1 MIRTTTISFG
11 NANIGEVYRL
21 PQQYVKQCSGP
32 LQPESGPQKA
42 GVDPVGKVGNSG
54 DGLARR
60 HRQPSPERRTPPF
73 GRKRAQLD
81 LLTVTGTHYRAQLAD
96 AVDQPAIQR
105 HAPGQHVA
113 TEQGLVRGVDL
124 AGAAAAHMLL
134 EGTMDILL
142 QRGEA
147 RDIRW
152 VLGEKRVEQGFSL
165 AGSIKA
171 ALDAEPTHQLG
182 KAEARA
188 DDAYRAEE
196 RGFLTKDFVAGER
209 QPITTRGRHILGE
222 RYDGNALLVGELAN
236 APKQQCGLHRGSAR
250 RIDDE
255 GDRDEIGDTKSPI
268 DRRGMG
274 FERDTTA
281 PRTSHNNAV
290 EAQHRNDRCARP
302 QLIEVETLGDLHTIA
317 RWEGGLAP
325 AIGSEIEPL
334 PPRRPAPGGSGE
346 AAVGL
351 VQHQTGGEPRGC
363 RDLLARTHQD
373 AARVP
378 PLPRPHRE
386 PYTIPEPPR

>member
-21 PQQYVKQCSGP
+21 PQQYVKQCSEP

-42 GVDPVGKVGNSG
+42 GLDPVGKVGNSG
-54 DGLARR
+54 NGLARR
-60 HRQPSPERRTPPF
+60 QRQASAERPTPPL

-81 LLTVTGTHYRAQLAD
+81 LLAVTGTHYRAQLAD
-96 AVDQPAIQR
+96 AVDQPAIQC

-113 TEQGLVRGVDL
+113 TEQGLVRRVDL
-124 AGAAAAHMLL
+124 AGAAATHMLL

-147 RDIRW
+147 RDIGW

-171 ALDAEPTHQLG
+171 ALDTEPTHQLG
-182 KAEARA
+182 EAEARA
-188 DDAYRAEE
+188 DDADRAEE
-196 RGFLTKDFVAGER
+196 RGFLPKDFVAGER
-209 QPITTRGRHILGE
+209 QPIATRGPHILGA
-222 RYDGNALLVGELAN
+222 RYDGYALLVGELAN
-236 APKQQCGLHRGSAR
+236 APKQQCGLHRRSAR
-250 RIDDE
+250 GIDDE
-255 GDRDEIGDTKSPI
+255 GDRDEICDTKSPI
-268 DRRGMG
+268 DRSCMG

-281 PRTSHNNAV
+281 PWPSHNNAV

-302 QLIEVETLGDLHTIA
+302 QPIEVETLGDLHTIA

-325 AIGSEIEPL
+325 AIGSEIEPSRL
-334 PPRRPAPGGSGE
+334 AQDRLGSSGE

-351 VQHQTGGEPRGC
+351 VQNQAGG
-363 RDLLARTHQD
+363 A
-373 AARVP
+373 
-378 PLPRPHRE
+378 
-386 PYTIPEPPR
+386 